1 MANVGT
7 MSNVW
12 LDLVGH
18 LFACSGLIMV
28 SDVGT
33 KITANAAG
41 KEARHSCNLKL
52 KTSLPQSS
60 NDSTL
65 NEGTFLLHRPS
76 SFGGGGG
83 GVQIRILLSFSHV
96 PYLIS

>member
-1 MANVGT
+1 

-65 NEGTFLLHRPS
+65 NEGTFFYSTVHLPS
-76 SFGGGGG
+76 AAAAAESKLGFFFLFPMSP
-83 GVQIRILLSFSHV
+83 I
-96 PYLIS
+96 